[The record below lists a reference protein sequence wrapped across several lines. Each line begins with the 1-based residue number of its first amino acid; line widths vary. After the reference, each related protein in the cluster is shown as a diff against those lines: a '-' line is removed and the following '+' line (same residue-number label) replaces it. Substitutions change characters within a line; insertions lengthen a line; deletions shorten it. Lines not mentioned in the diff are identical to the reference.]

1 MYLVFTRVLVRVTVN
16 VPLVEFMYL
25 EFTRMPG
32 KSYCRQLAYLL
43 LYLRD
48 IHRALINFLVC
59 SFCNQVSVFTF
70 HLTSLQ
76 LTEGSH
82 FCQHGPPRMYEPCW
96 RKQKR
101 ERLWNHKHMSDS
113 LLRYPALLLFQCCF
127 TSDQMVLTIKDGEP
141 RTPALTFTQLWALTI
156 HNLTFSFLLSCCY
169 KVHRNQKAY

>member
-82 FCQHGPPRMYEPCW
+82 FVSMDLPECMNLVDATEA
-96 RKQKR
+96 RKVMKSQTHVR
-101 ERLWNHKHMSDS
+101 FTVTIPSLTSFSMLFYVRSDGAN
-113 LLRYPALLLFQCCF
+113 Y
-127 TSDQMVLTIKDGEP
+127 
-141 RTPALTFTQLWALTI
+141 
-156 HNLTFSFLLSCCY
+156 
-169 KVHRNQKAY
+169 